1 MVQLIKPKLLD
12 SEVNSEKNEE
22 VQSQIPT
29 DPKGIK
35 DYLEIIP
42 NPVGY
47 RMLVRPWSGKK
58 KTKGGLILSDETHD
72 KIQMTTVVGLV
83 VKLGDLCYKDKEKF
97 PTGPWCKEGE
107 FVIYGRYSGSRFQ
120 TKYGEHRILNDDE
133 IIGKIKAPEDILH
146 LF

>member
-1 MVQLIKPKLLD
+1 MVQLIKPKLTTFD
-12 SEVNSEKNEE
+12 NKKESEE

-35 DYLEIIP
+35 EYLGIIP

-58 KTKGGLILSDETHD
+58 KAKGGIILSDDTHD

-97 PTGPWCKEGE
+97 PTGAWCKEGE

>member
-1 MVQLIKPKLLD
+1 MVQLIKPKLTTFD
-12 SEVNSEKNEE
+12 NKKESEE

-35 DYLEIIP
+35 EYLGIIP

-58 KTKGGLILSDETHD
+58 KTKGGIILSDDTHD

-83 VKLGDLCYKDKEKF
+83 VKLGDLCYKYKEKF
-97 PTGPWCKEGE
+97 PTGAWCKEGE